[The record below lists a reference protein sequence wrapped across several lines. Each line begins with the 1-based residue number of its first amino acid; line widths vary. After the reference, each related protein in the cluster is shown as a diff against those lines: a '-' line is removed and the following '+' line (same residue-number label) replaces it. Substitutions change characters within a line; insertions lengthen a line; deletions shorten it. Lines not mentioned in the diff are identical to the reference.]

1 MMPTKSSADSD
12 SPKINHLHQ
21 SKVKQDIPNGIV
33 PENGLPLPDRR
44 AGKKHK
50 RNKNSSKMVDGKLE
64 YVSLENENIE
74 DAHNDYHLR
83 EQSKFHNNQDAKH

>member
-1 MMPTKSSADSD
+1 M
-12 SPKINHLHQ
+12 
-21 SKVKQDIPNGIV
+21 PNGNV

-64 YVSLENENIE
+64 YVSLEKESVE
-74 DAHNDYHLR
+74 DTFTDHHLR
-83 EQSKFHNNQDAKH
+83 EHAKFHNNQDAKNCKF